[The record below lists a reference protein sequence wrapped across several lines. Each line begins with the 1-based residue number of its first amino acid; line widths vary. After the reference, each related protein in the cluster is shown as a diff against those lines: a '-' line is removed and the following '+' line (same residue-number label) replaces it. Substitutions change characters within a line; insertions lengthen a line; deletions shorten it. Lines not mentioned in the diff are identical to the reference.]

1 MKRIIVIF
9 LLLVE
14 VFGLFAIE
22 LHFAKG
28 ICARTS
34 VFPEIPEEMQLTT
47 CKEVS
52 DSMSGVVVPEGETIF
67 PRYISEDAVDFI
79 YENSESDEKELIIA
93 GWDDF
98 VEYEELSLFWENH
111 MLEKELVDK
120 SIIQRGI
127 KMGVLLGVCWLI
139 TGSVFSILLIKW
151 HKHKAMFIGH
161 IIISLGIYVVAVFSA
176 L

>member
-1 MKRIIVIF
+1 MAELVDDHIGEGFGRSHNEF
-9 LLLVE
+9 PVE

-98 VEYEELSLFWENH
+98 VEYEELSLFGENH

-127 KMGVLLGVCWLI
+127 KMGVLLGVCWLFPEVYFPY
-139 TGSVFSILLIKW
+139 S
-151 HKHKAMFIGH
+151 
-161 IIISLGIYVVAVFSA
+161 
-176 L
+176 